1 MCLDLN
7 LAQIN
12 IRGLKKTFTTI
23 IFLDDDRFIKLEL
36 TNTIHIIKRSYN
48 CLNSFYKIKSEGIA
62 YIICQYF

>member
-36 TNTIHIIKRSYN
+36 TNTIHIIKRS
-48 CLNSFYKIKSEGIA
+48 
-62 YIICQYF
+62 